1 MADGRLR
8 VVYNHFPFIND
19 LSESAA
25 EASECA
31 GVVGGTEGFWGMV
44 DGIYEQGKGIERS
57 GALVLADD
65 LGLDV
70 GGWEQCMDSGG
81 ARLAWL
87 ADAAR
92 GEGKGVN
99 STPTIFLAYIDADG
113 EQTELEF
120 QGVQDYDRFSAVLD
134 SILERTPY

>member
-8 VVYNHFPFIND
+8 IVYNHFPFIND

-31 GVVGGTEGFWGMV
+31 GVVGGRNGFWNMV
-44 DGIYEQGKGIERS
+44 DSIYEQGKGIDRS
-57 GALVLADD
+57 GALALADD

-70 GGWEQCMDSGG
+70 ATWDRCMDSDG
-81 ARLAWL
+81 ARLAWET
-87 ADAAR
+87 DAAR

-99 STPTIFLAYIDADG
+99 STPTIFLAYIDTDG

-120 QGVQDYDRFSAVLD
+120 QGVQDYERFSAVLD
-134 SILERTPY
+134 AILDRIQ